1 MVARVKAFLF
11 ELFDSYER
19 TINFW
24 LLLVLLTCAFP
35 VSIFPAELKASRGR
49 NAGRD
54 FHCVD

>member
-1 MVARVKAFLF
+1 MGFIFCMYLISMVARVKAFLF

-35 VSIFPAELKASRGR
+35 VSIFPAE
-49 NAGRD
+49 
-54 FHCVD
+54 